1 MEVKKLAEQS
11 QQATARIGALV
22 SRNPADPASV
32 GHRGGR
38 QGRRVGGPLALKAGS
53 TIESVMATIG
63 DTSDAV
69 QQIASIAKQQSVG
82 IQQVS
87 IAMAN
92 INAGMK
98 QTTTSAESLQQVAED
113 FNALAMALRNVARKY
128 KI

>member
-1 MEVKKLAEQS
+1 MRSSSPSRPA
-11 QQATARIGALV
+11 ATARIGALV
-22 SRNPADPASV
+22 AEIEADP
-32 GHRGGR
+32 GERRRRGGAKGVELGV
-38 QGRRVGGPLALKAGS
+38 QLALKAGA
-53 TIESVMATIG
+53 TIESVMAMTAN
-63 DTSDAV
+63 TSDAV

-98 QTTTSAESLQQVAED
+98 QTTTSAQSLQQVAED